1 MEVYS
6 FSLRDENLSQ
16 SYKNSSKEVK
26 LLEAAVVSNEQK

>member
-16 SYKNSSKEVK
+16 GYKNSSKEVK